1 MPADK
6 YGKSLYK
13 AGTMK
18 SEKAAIANRDPARK
32 KAAEKIMKRE
42 GTTSKAG
49 GRAAAGAGAGLGA
62 VAASEAARLLLAR
75 HLARSQTANCKCLK
89 RRHLNAKH
97 RVLARSQTA
106 NCKCLKRRHQKLN
119 PCQKLNLRQRLECR
133 NLYKSFVPLLR
144 TNQRQQRRSKMPLV
158 KSPSKA
164 AFRKNIKA
172 EVNAG
177 KPVKQAV
184 AIAYSVK
191 RESAKKGKK

>member
-62 VAASEAARLLLAR
+62 VAASEAAAR
-75 HLARSQTANCKCLK
+75 AAAARAAPGLGAVTDRELQMLK
-89 RRHLNAKH
+89 
-97 RVLARSQTA
+97 
-106 NCKCLKRRHQKLN
+106 
-119 PCQKLNLRQRLECR
+119 
-133 NLYKSFVPLLR
+133 
-144 TNQRQQRRSKMPLV
+144 
-158 KSPSKA
+158 KA
-164 AFRKNIKA
+164 APKIKPMPKIKPTPA
-172 EVNAG
+172 PRMS
-177 KPVKQAV
+177 KPVQV
-184 AIAYSVK
+184 IRTTTAYK
-191 RESAKKGKK
+191 PTPTKKK